1 MNKFWA
7 KAATDLIEKIIKE
20 MKLNQDLTL
29 NEELEKYKREIKEI
43 SSLCREGKTYKT
55 MDMGELGRK
64 YFFEMKKLYSQTVT
78 TEKKLY
84 SIMFLDLLDK
94 RKKAPSVLHVLGSIQ
109 LIFPQISRALE
120 EEEE

>member
-20 MKLNQDLTL
+20 MKLNSGLTL
-29 NEELEKYKREIKEI
+29 NEELEKYRGKIKDV
-43 SSLCREGKTYKT
+43 SLLCKEGKTYKT
-55 MDMGELGRK
+55 MNIEELGKK
-64 YFFEMKKLYSQTVT
+64 YFSEMKKLYLQMVT
-78 TEKKLY
+78 IEKKLY